1 MKIIIG
7 KRKVFSKY
15 HQLVEKCYGQQFS
28 TSYVK
33 QLTDFNQMGS
43 VKVINA
49 ILNIP
54 FLDHHC
60 NTVITAI
67 LFKMARIVNIFQ
79 IWYFIIFGNKTI
91 IYLKY

>member
-1 MKIIIG
+1 
-7 KRKVFSKY
+7 
-15 HQLVEKCYGQQFS
+15 
-28 TSYVK
+28 
-33 QLTDFNQMGS
+33 MGS

-60 NTVITAI
+60 NNVITAI